1 MNERPPAVE
10 LIAVGTELLLG
21 QLQDSNTPYVAA
33 RLAEIG
39 IDVFATHCVGD
50 NRARIAQTIVGAL
63 SRADGAVTTGGLGP
77 TVDDLTKEA
86 VCDALE
92 LGVEIYQPALAQ
104 MEAFFAALGREMP
117 ANNRKQ
123 AELPRGSLPLDNPN
137 GTAPGFVAFGRNGKF
152 VACMPGVPAEMRPM
166 LHERLVPFLRERFGA
181 RDAIYTRVIRTV
193 GIGESEIDRRI
204 DDIFRQSENP
214 KIAVLAHGGSAD
226 VKIMVKSSSEADARS
241 AIDPLEREIVRRL
254 DGFVYGA
261 DDVSLEAAIHRL
273 LQAGGR
279 TVTTAESCTGGRIA
293 AALTSVPG
301 SSRSFRGGVVAYDNA
316 LKTDLLGVDAALI
329 ARDGAVSQS
338 VAEAM
343 ARGAR
348 LRLGADLAVATTGVA
363 GPDGGTPEKP
373 VGLVWFAL
381 ADVSGTVHAWR
392 MHLPGE
398 RETVTRRA
406 TTIALGL
413 LWKHLSRQQSSLL
426 SGASRSDAKSKDA

>member
-1 MNERPPAVE
+1 MSERPPAVE
-10 LIAVGTELLLG
+10 IIAVGTELLLG
-21 QLQDSNTPYVAA
+21 QLQDSNTREVAA

-39 IDVFATHCVGD
+39 VDVFATHCVGD
-50 NRARIAQTIVGAL
+50 NRARIAETIAGVLA
-63 SRADGAVTTGGLGP
+63 RADGAVTTGGLGP

-86 VCDALE
+86 VRDALE
-92 LGVEIYQPALAQ
+92 LGVETYDPALAR

-152 VACMPGVPAEMRPM
+152 VACMPGVPGEMRPM
-166 LHERLVPFLRERFGA
+166 LTDRLVPFLRERFGT

-204 DDIFRQSENP
+204 DDIFRQGENP
-214 KIAVLAHGGSAD
+214 KIAVLAHAGSAD
-226 VKIMVKSSSEADARS
+226 VKIMAKSSSEPDARA
-241 AIDPLEREIVRRL
+241 AIDPLEREIRRRL
-254 DGFVYGA
+254 EGFVYGTG
-261 DDVSLEAAIHRL
+261 DVSLEAAIHRL
-273 LQAGGR
+273 LQAAGL
-279 TVTTAESCTGGRIA
+279 TVATAESCTGGRVA

-301 SSRSFRGGVVAYDNA
+301 SSRSFRGGIVAYDNA
-316 LKTDLLGVDAALI
+316 LKIELLGVDATLI
-329 ARDGAVSQS
+329 AQDGAVSQS

-343 ARGAR
+343 ASGAR
-348 LRLGADLAVATTGVA
+348 MRLGSDIAIATTGIA

-381 ADVSGTVHAWR
+381 ADARGAVKAWR
-392 MHLPGE
+392 MQLPGE

-413 LWKHLSRQQSSLL
+413 LWKHLSPLSS
-426 SGASRSDAKSKDA
+426 